1 MNQYVWSLRI
11 PPCTNKAI
19 ICIIRHSGSFP
30 KAFFFP
36 NASVIS
42 VKIFFS
48 ISVVAAVIR
57 RGTLMKQSSFLPT
70 VKEPQ
75 DQLLCSSTAEVT
87 PPSSVLLSLLS
98 QMTWFVFFN
107 QAFYCSSAQ
116 WILQLLTGRFIQ
128 QQGKWLS
135 RWLHA
140 FQVEGNN
147 TILFPQEGNPP
158 CWAESI

>member
-11 PPCTNKAI
+11 PPCTNKA
-19 ICIIRHSGSFP
+19 IIRHSGSFP

-116 WILQLLTGRFIQ
+116 
-128 QQGKWLS
+128 
-135 RWLHA
+135 
-140 FQVEGNN
+140 
-147 TILFPQEGNPP
+147 
-158 CWAESI
+158 